1 MVRIINN
8 EKEKPKEPEVQLNE
22 KSKALLQIIGII
34 IADNPKAI
42 IEILE
47 EYSIEL
53 SENPTDKELT
63 DKLLSAIG
71 ECNKEFNNDLA
82 RIILDC
88 TLESSYDSFD
98 FKSLFNKGG
107 DSGGEESGASSGG
120 GSGGGLWA
128 GIANAVGGIAGSIG
142 SGKRAREEATSKTLQ
157 GIYAYKAQLA
167 ANEQGKGKNKMYKLI
182 ALFVVLG
189 LAVAAMAFFSKKQ
202 SQQQPI
208 PLKA

>member
-1 MVRIINN
+1 MVRIINK
-8 EKEKPKEPEVQLNE
+8 EKEKPKEPEAMLNE

-42 IEILE
+42 QELLE
-47 EYSIEL
+47 DYSIEL
-53 SENPTDKELT
+53 TENPSDKELT

-88 TLESSYDSFD
+88 TLESSYDNFD
-98 FKSLFNKGG
+98 FKSLFKKGG
-107 DSGGEESGASSGG
+107 DSGNEESGGSSGG
-120 GSGGGLWA
+120 GGGGLWG
-128 GIANAVGGIAGSIG
+128 GIASAVGGIGSAIG
-142 SGKRAREEATSKTLQ
+142 GGRRAREEATTKTLQ
-157 GIYAYKAQLA
+157 GIYTYKSQLA
-167 ANEQGKGKNKMYKLI
+167 ANEQSKGKNKMYMLI
-182 ALFVVLG
+182 GLFVLLG

-202 SQQQPI
+202 SQQPI